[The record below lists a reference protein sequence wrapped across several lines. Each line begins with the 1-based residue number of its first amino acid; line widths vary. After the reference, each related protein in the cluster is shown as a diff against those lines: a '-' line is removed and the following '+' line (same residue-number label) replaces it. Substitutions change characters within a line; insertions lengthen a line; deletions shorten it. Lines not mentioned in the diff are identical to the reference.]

1 MVIWGRQYQ
10 LVIEQRKTIVN
21 LYDSGI
27 VPEVIA
33 LQMDLS
39 EDKVLQIIEEVKRGK
54 GAVEKKNQK
63 NKKNTSTSLPTAGAE
78 KDDDLPLIGKLHLDK
93 AVNIDY
99 AIKHAQSGTWKA
111 LKVKSGFDISMEET
125 QNTLKEHAES
135 KATFVILYIDL
146 VDSTKLSMT
155 LPVSRLATIIQ
166 SFTQEMSLII
176 SAYGG
181 YPLKYVGDAILA
193 FFVVDSSSSD
203 NLYLRCINAVE
214 CACSMIKVVCQGIN
228 PILNQ
233 YDYPELS
240 VRIGIDVGENAVVQF
255 GWDTHTLD
263 GKIVLK
269 DPHFDIL
276 GYTISIAAKMTAFA
290 KPDQIVIGQL
300 IYDILEDRQKAT
312 FRILPISPLIWDYM
326 SNNTGGIYHMYG
338 SINKIEG
345 KEYNIDSSLN

>member
-1 MVIWGRQYQ
+1 
-10 LVIEQRKTIVN
+10 

-27 VPEVIA
+27 IPEVIA
-33 LQMDLS
+33 LQMDMS
-39 EDKVLQIIEEVKRGK
+39 EDKVREIIEDVKRGK
-54 GAVEKKNQK
+54 RDENVEEDNKEK
-63 NKKNTSTSLPTAGAE
+63 NKENALSSLSTAGDLPI
-78 KDDDLPLIGKLHLDK
+78 KDSELPLIGKLHLDK

-99 AIKHAQSGTWKA
+99 AIKHAQSSTWKA
-111 LKVKSGFDISMEET
+111 LKVKSDFDISMEET
-125 QNTLKEHAES
+125 QNALKEYAES

-193 FFVVDSSSSD
+193 FFVVDSSSS
-203 NLYLRCINAVE
+203 NTVYLRCINAVE
-214 CACSMIKVVCQGIN
+214 CAYSMIKVICQGIN

-263 GKIVLK
+263 GNIILK
-269 DPHFDIL
+269 NRHFDIL

-300 IYDILEDRQKAT
+300 VYDVLEDKQKST

-338 SINKIEG
+338 SINK
-345 KEYNIDSSLN
+345 